1 MEAANDVSTFA
12 TANFPVLPDLLPPC
26 FGSHRRVSR
35 LTRLKLQKSFL
46 DLDQGAG
53 ACRLQEN
60 PMLDNYIIEV
70 RPPVSG
76 VTFPAGIVVRDGR
89 SFRFFAASHV
99 FSALEGRRFDSPRT
113 AERAA
118 LRRIADVTSP

>member
-1 MEAANDVSTFA
+1 
-12 TANFPVLPDLLPPC
+12 
-26 FGSHRRVSR
+26 
-35 LTRLKLQKSFL
+35 
-46 DLDQGAG
+46 
-53 ACRLQEN
+53 
-60 PMLDNYIIEV
+60 MLDNYIIEV

-118 LRRIADVTSP
+118 LRCIADVTSRKPAKADAASPRSRWDQTTDGQSAWSTP